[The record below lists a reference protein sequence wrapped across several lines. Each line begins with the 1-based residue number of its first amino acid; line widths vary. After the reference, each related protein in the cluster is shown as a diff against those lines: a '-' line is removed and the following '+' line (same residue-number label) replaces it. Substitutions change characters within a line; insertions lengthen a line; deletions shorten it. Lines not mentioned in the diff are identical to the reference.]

1 MIPILLLIHRMP
13 DKVRG
18 QRVGS
23 WTWTA
28 LMVVG
33 CSFYIGGFAQASAA
47 KCQAVSTQ
55 QVVLPVALGALALT
69 NASHG
74 LASGHKFSLI
84 GFVLVVCSVEIAVC
98 GNSPA
103 IQAVKSGIGVTV
115 LSSVCF
121 HMAELYLRH
130 FYARNVQ
137 ENQRLAHVDDERK
150 RLEERNEQL
159 QAEKERLLYDV
170 QRRGCPL
177 DDDYERSA
185 IRRGLHAGGRH
196 RPSHTASEAGASEAG
211 GGEFRESSGFR
222 FPVVPSS
229 SDSAGGTI
237 EQLELAEAATAA
249 EAEHQLVI
257 LKDSAG

>member
-33 CSFYIGGFAQASAA
+33 CSVYIGGFAQASAA

-84 GFVLVVCSVEIAVC
+84 GFILLFA
-98 GNSPA
+98 
-103 IQAVKSGIGVTV
+103 
-115 LSSVCF
+115 SSRLQS
-121 HMAELYLRH
+121 A
-130 FYARNVQ
+130 AR
-137 ENQRLAHVDDERK
+137 
-150 RLEERNEQL
+150 
-159 QAEKERLLYDV
+159 
-170 QRRGCPL
+170 
-177 DDDYERSA
+177 
-185 IRRGLHAGGRH
+185 
-196 RPSHTASEAGASEAG
+196 RP
-211 GGEFRESSGFR
+211 FK
-222 FPVVPSS
+222 PSRV
-229 SDSAGGTI
+229 A
-237 EQLELAEAATAA
+237 
-249 EAEHQLVI
+249 
-257 LKDSAG
+257 